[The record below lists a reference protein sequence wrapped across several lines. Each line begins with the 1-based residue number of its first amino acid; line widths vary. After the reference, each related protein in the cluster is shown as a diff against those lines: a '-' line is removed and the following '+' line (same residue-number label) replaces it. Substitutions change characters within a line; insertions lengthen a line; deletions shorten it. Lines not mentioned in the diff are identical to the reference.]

1 MAQICV
7 FDING
12 TLLDISGLDRTFEKV
27 FGQMGL
33 RKLWF
38 PTMLHSSL
46 VLTHA
51 GRYEG
56 LREIAAHTLSAM
68 ALAEGITPEAE
79 EVYEIL
85 KGMETLPLFP
95 DVQEGLARFRAHGFR
110 LVALTDSA
118 LTCTQEQLDR
128 FNIRHHFEKV
138 FSADA
143 VQASKPDRR
152 PYELVAAELGVA
164 PKDLW
169 MVTGHAWDATGANHV
184 GYSTALVMRKECG
197 YHPGFPEPDVMAP
210 NLLETPRAILAHE
223 SFPYGKVAPGVGLG
237 LGGAPAYA

>member
-12 TLLDISGLDRTFEKV
+12 TLLDISGLDRSFEKV
-27 FGQMGL
+27 FGQKGL
-33 RKLWF
+33 RQLWF
-38 PTMLHSSL
+38 RTMLHSSL

-51 GRYEG
+51 GRYES
-56 LREIAAHTLSAM
+56 LREIAAHTLSA
-68 ALAEGITPEAE
+68 LAFQQGITPEAE

-85 KGMETLPLFP
+85 KGMETLPIFS
-95 DVQEGLARFRAHGFR
+95 DVQEGLDRFKAHGFR

-118 LTCTQEQLDR
+118 LTCTEEQLDR
-128 FNIRHHFEKV
+128 FGIRHHFERV
-138 FSADA
+138 FSTDA

-152 PYELVAAELGVA
+152 PYEFVAAEMGVETR
-164 PKDLW
+164 DLW

-210 NLLETPRAILAHE
+210 NLMEAARGILAHE
-223 SFPYGKVAPGVGLG
+223 NFPYGKVNHGATLGVG
-237 LGGAPAYA
+237 GAQAFA